1 MEIDFIDSG
10 PAILVEEEI
19 RILVVADL
27 HMGIESDLRTHGIH
41 FRSRGENRIKRLL
54 DISRDTSPD
63 IILLLG
69 DIKHRVPGTS
79 LQEFRELPGLFQ
91 SLRKS
96 GEVLVSPGNHDPGIE
111 SFLRPSELLRPE
123 GTVIDR
129 NGYLH
134 GHMHPDPGL
143 TGSLIIAGHHHPVVS
158 LRDEVGPAIR
168 SPCYILGELRHA
180 PGNANQ
186 DKGGDEET
194 EPADQL
200 STRILFIP
208 AFNEFAG
215 YGIERTFR
223 SPFSPLSRSLIVE
236 TAECLLPDG
245 SYGGDLAGILRHDH
259 ETDT

>member
-10 PAILVEEEI
+10 PAILVEEDM
-19 RILVVADL
+19 RILVAADL
-27 HMGIESDLRTHGIH
+27 HMGIESELRSHGIH
-41 FRSRGENRIKRLL
+41 FRSRGEDRIRRLL
-54 DISRDTSPD
+54 AISRDTSPD

-91 SLRKS
+91 ALRKN

-111 SFLRPSELLRPE
+111 AFLRPSELLRPE
-123 GTVIDR
+123 GTVIDG

-134 GHMHPDPGL
+134 GHMHPDSCL

-168 SPCYILGELRHA
+168 SPCYILGELRHEPA
-180 PGNANQ
+180 DPARS
-186 DKGGDEET
+186 GDEEMV
-194 EPADQL
+194 PAEL
-200 STRILFIP
+200 SSTRILFIP

-245 SYGGDLAGILRHDH
+245 SYGGDLAGILRHDND
-259 ETDT
+259 TDA